1 MCKYSDK
8 TLFVLATCLLIIFLA
23 GCSTQNNA
31 SKPLN
36 SSEAA
41 PVQADATPKQVLEG
55 VNKIAPSSVQ
65 TDVYLPPKEIKPY
78 FNGDRTKKLIALTFD
93 DGPDKKNT
101 PAILDILKKMHVKA
115 TFFLI
120 GKQIVHFPEA
130 AKRIVDE
137 GHSVGNHTYNHV
149 MLTNERPKQIETELI
164 GTQIALYNATGAH
177 SNLFRP
183 PFGHT
188 SKEVFKQVSSMGFKE
203 ILWDVDPDDW
213 RKPAIVKMVN
223 YEINHVRNGSII
235 LNHSGEGEKLEATI
249 KSLPWIITVLRSK
262 GYEFVTIPE
271 LLDARR

>member
-1 MCKYSDK
+1 MCKYSDRII
-8 TLFVLATCLLIIFLA
+8 FVLATCLLMIFLA
-23 GCSTQNNA
+23 GCSSQNNVTE
-31 SKPLN
+31 PRI
-36 SSEAA
+36 SSEAV
-41 PVQADATPKQVLEG
+41 PVQVYTPLEQVPKGVYEDAY
-55 VNKIAPSSVQ
+55 SSVQ
-65 TDVYLPPKEIKPY
+65 TDVYLSELKPY

-101 PAILDILKKMHVKA
+101 PAILDILKKLHVKA

-149 MLTNERPKQIETELI
+149 MLTEERPRQIETELI

-213 RKPAIVKMVN
+213 RKPAIAKMVN
-223 YEINHVRNGSII
+223 YEINHVKNGSII

-271 LLDARR
+271 LLDASSP